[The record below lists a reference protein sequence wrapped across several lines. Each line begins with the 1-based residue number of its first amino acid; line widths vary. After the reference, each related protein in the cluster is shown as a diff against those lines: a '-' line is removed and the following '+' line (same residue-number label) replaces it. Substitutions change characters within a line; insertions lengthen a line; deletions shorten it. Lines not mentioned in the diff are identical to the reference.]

1 MRRCLGGITTALS
14 AVAACTSPS
23 QLTAPDAPGSDV
35 APIAT
40 KEMYAWNGSAMICS
54 QALDD
59 LEGVTRDWALEQA
72 SFAAAQQR
80 GTVTIAHVHQ
90 PGVTVST
97 DAIERVLDWADQY
110 HLDYVTFDEL
120 SPDQP
125 HRAGLAFAFDDD
137 DVSGWMSVRDILLA
151 HRARVT
157 FFVTRWQ
164 DLSAADRANLA
175 TLAGDGHDIE
185 AHSVTH
191 QDATAQVASLG
202 LAGYISAEVV
212 PSYQVLVDAGFH
224 PTSYAY
230 PFGDHDPAIDA
241 AVLAV
246 PGIVR
251 VRTTGGGCDGS
262 SSGGAE

>member
-1 MRRCLGGITTALS
+1 MRRWLTTIAL
-14 AVAACTSPS
+14 AACASPAQS
-23 QLTAPDAPGSDV
+23 ASPDAPAADV
-35 APIAT
+35 APIRT
-40 KEMYAWNGSAMICS
+40 KEMYAWDGSDMMCS

-59 LEGVTRDWALEQA
+59 LEGITRDWALEQA
-72 SFAAAQQR
+72 SFAAAAAY

-90 PGVTVST
+90 PGVTVSV

-137 DVSGWMSVRDILLA
+137 DVSGWMSVRDVLLA
-151 HRARVT
+151 RHARVT

-164 DLSAADRANLA
+164 DISAADRTSLA
-175 TLAGDGHDIE
+175 ILAGDGHDIE

-191 QDATAQVASLG
+191 QDATAQVAQLG
-202 LAGYISAEVV
+202 LPGYLADEVV
-212 PSYQVLVDAGFH
+212 PSYQVLADAGFH

-230 PFGDHDPAIDA
+230 PFGDHDAAIDA

-262 SSGGAE
+262 SSGGSE